1 MSFQTSNSGAFRS
14 LHCLIYKVLVPLR
27 FALGSVAEHSLSYH
41 RSFGLSSTFF
51 DFFQNLFFVPGSPEP
66 VARKLGYS
74 TTSSRACQVLFS
86 TFSKIFFVLTRRRAS
101 RSKAWLVYHSSQLLS
116 SPFFTF
122 LKTFFKASIP
132 APLAVTA
139 RLLYQISPALSIP
152 FLKFFPLFSEYPF
165 LQHYLH
171 YFSHNAG
178 FTMPLFSIYLLYDSD
193 PTPADPFRRLK
204 GGPLIA
210 FHENERRG
218 KRLHYP

>member
-1 MSFQTSNSGAFRS
+1 MSMSFQTSNSGAFRS
-14 LHCLIYKVLVPLR
+14 LHCLIYKVLAPFRVRCGTFTILPQVFR
-27 FALGSVAEHSLSYH
+27 FVKY
-41 RSFGLSSTFF
+41 FF
-51 DFFQNLFFVPGSPEP
+51 RLFSKSFFVPGSPEP
-66 VARKLGYS
+66 VARKLSYF

-122 LKTFFKASIP
+122 LKTFFKALSP
-132 APLAVTA
+132 APLAATA

-152 FLKFFPLFSEYPF
+152 FLKFFPLFSGYPF
-165 LQHYLH
+165 LKHYLH
-171 YFSHNAG
+171 CFSHNTG
-178 FTMPLFSIYLLYDSD
+178 FTMLLFPIYLLYSNALTPTD
-193 PTPADPFRRLK
+193 PVRRLK

-218 KRLHYP
+218 KRLHHPQ